1 MTKQPEPPRPRDRAS
16 LEAFVKS
23 FPYWYHHIYL
33 GQGIYTTPERRLHNL
48 VWDWLNK
55 HIPPEG
61 LQGCS
66 VLDVGTN
73 AGFFC
78 IQAKL
83 RGAGRVLGLD
93 SVDMYLQQAK
103 GCAEIW
109 NLDIEYRLIDCDD
122 LEVLDLQE
130 TFDIVFFTGILYHLK
145 NPLGVLERVSKLCK
159 DAIVV
164 ETEILKRNAP
174 HVVYSRWG
182 PPERIAVTACHKGIM
197 KFVENNELNND
208 GSNWWI
214 PDEECVRGM
223 LRTAGFRY
231 FSEPAFFLG
240 DVRMALIAAKQPQ
253 STFRLESAQQQT

>member
-1 MTKQPEPPRPRDRAS
+1 MLFRSNTFKQPEPPQPRSRES

-23 FPYWYHHIYL
+23 FPYWYQRIYL
-33 GQGIYTTPERRLHNL
+33 GQGIYTAPERRLHND
-48 VWDWLNK
+48 VWDWLIQ
-55 HIPPEG
+55 HVPRDG
-61 LQGCS
+61 FQGRS
-66 VLDVGTN
+66 VLDVGAN

-83 RGAGRVLGLD
+83 MGAGRVLGID
-93 SVDMYLQQAK
+93 SSDVYLQQAR

-109 NLDIEYRLIDCDD
+109 GLDIEYRLIDCDEFES
-122 LEVLDLQE
+122 LRLNE
-130 TFDIVFFTGILYHLK
+130 TFDIIFFTGVLYHLK
-145 NPLGVLERVSKLCK
+145 NPLGVLERVSKLCN

-164 ETEILKRNAP
+164 ETEILTRNAP
-174 HVVYSRWG
+174 HVVYARQG

-197 KFVENNELNND
+197 KFIENNELNND

-231 FSEPAFFLG
+231 FSKPAFFMK
-240 DVRMALIAAKQPQ
+240 DSRMALIAAKHHQ
-253 STFRLESAQQQT
+253 SLFKL

>member
-1 MTKQPEPPRPRDRAS
+1 MIKHPEPPQPRSRES

-33 GQGIYTTPERRLHNL
+33 GNGVYTTPERRLHNY
-48 VWDWLNK
+48 VWDWLAQ
-55 HIPPEG
+55 HIPP
-61 LQGCS
+61 QGFQGRS

-83 RGAGRVLGLD
+83 MGAGRVLGID
-93 SVDMYLQQAK
+93 SVDMYLQQAR

-109 NLDIEYRLIDCDD
+109 GMDIEYRMIDCDD
-122 LEVLDLQE
+122 LDSLRLGEN
-130 TFDIVFFTGILYHLK
+130 FDVVFFTGILYHLK
-145 NPLGVLERVSKLCK
+145 NPLGVLEKVSKLCN

-174 HVVYSRWG
+174 HVVYARWG
-182 PPERIAVTACHKGIM
+182 PPERIAVTACNKGIM
-197 KFVENNELNND
+197 KFVENDELNND

-231 FSEPAFFLG
+231 FSKPIFFL
-240 DVRMALIAAKQPQ
+240 DDARMALIAAKQPQ
-253 STFRLESAQQQT
+253 SLFKLT